1 VIPHLSERVLI
12 LAPHGRDA
20 QVAAAILAEARL
32 RSVTCASLEQLV
44 EGIEAGAG
52 TALVTEESLLQADL
66 HPLATWLGTQP
77 QWSDF
82 PFILITSRGG
92 VERNPAAGRLLTVL
106 GNVTFLERPFHPTT
120 LVSLAQAALRGR
132 RRQYEA
138 RARLTALH
146 DSEQRFRAAIQAVQ
160 GVLWTN
166 SAQGKMEGEQPG
178 WAGLTGQSPDE
189 YTGYGWTAAL
199 HPDDVQ
205 PTLEAWKA
213 ALAEQRT
220 FQIEHRLRTADGQW
234 RTFSVRAI
242 PAVGSDGNIREWV
255 GVHTDVT
262 EQRATEQSLRELT
275 ATLEQRVREETQAR
289 QDALAKLH
297 EAQKLET
304 IGQLTGGVA
313 HDFNNLLMPITG
325 ALDLLQR
332 RYADAD
338 ARAGRLIDG
347 ALQSAE
353 RAKILVQRLLGFAR
367 RQSLQTQAVDMVEL
381 LEGMRDL
388 IRSSVGST
396 VELRTAFSPDLPQA
410 LADPNQLELALL
422 NLCVNARDAMP
433 RGGTLTIA
441 ADVVQPGAAQP
452 ELPRR
457 DYVRVSVAD
466 TGTGMDQ
473 ETLARAIEPF
483 FSTKE
488 TGRGT
493 GLGLSMVHGLAGQ
506 LGGHFAIASTPGKG
520 TRVELWLPV
529 ATAGVASLR
538 REAHPERPHASI
550 RPLEVLLVDDEQLV
564 RDGTAAMLRELGH
577 RVVEAAGAGE
587 ALEKLQ
593 DGLQV
598 DVVVTDY
605 KMPRMDGAELA
616 RRLRRSQP
624 HLPVL
629 LITGYSGHAD
639 DTLGL
644 SRLAKPFRQ
653 ADIAAALE
661 ELVPVATLRA
671 SLGLGA
677 SVGSP

>member
-1 VIPHLSERVLI
+1 MIPHLSERILT
-12 LAPHGRDA
+12 LAPRGRDA
-20 QVAAAILAEARL
+20 QVAGTILAEAGL
-32 RSVTCASLEQLV
+32 RSLACPSLEALV
-44 EGIEAGAG
+44 AGMSVGAG
-52 TALVTEESLLQADL
+52 TALVTEESLLEADL
-66 HPLATWLGTQP
+66 HPLSAWLGGQP

-82 PFILITSRGG
+82 PFILVTSRGG
-92 VERNPAAGRLLTVL
+92 IERNPAAGRLLTVL

-138 RARLTALH
+138 RERLAALY

-166 SAQGKMEGEQPG
+166 SAEGLMEGEQPG
-178 WAGLTGQSPDE
+178 WAGLTGQTRAQ
-189 YTGYGWTAAL
+189 YQGYGWTACL
-199 HPDDVQ
+199 PPDEVDGI
-205 PTLEAWKA
+205 LRDWEE
-213 ALAEQRT
+213 ALAGQRPFQSEQ
-220 FQIEHRLRTADGQW
+220 RLRTASGQW
-234 RTFSVRAI
+234 RIFSVRAI
-242 PAVGSDGNIREWV
+242 PAFNREGRIREWV

-262 EQRATEQSLRELT
+262 EQRATERSLLELT
-275 ATLEQRVREETQAR
+275 ATLEQRVREETAAR
-289 QDALAKLH
+289 QEALAKLH

-332 RYADAD
+332 RYAQAD

-367 RQSLQTQAVDMVEL
+367 RQNLQTQAVDVARL
-381 LEGMRDL
+381 LDGMRDL

-396 VELRTAFSPDLPQA
+396 IELHVACPPDLPHA
-410 LADPNQLELALL
+410 VADPNQLELALL

-433 RGGTLTIA
+433 RGGTLTIR
-441 ADVVQPGAAQP
+441 ADVVTPGPAQS
-452 ELPRR
+452 ELSRR
-457 DYVRVSVAD
+457 DYVRVAVTD
-466 TGTGMDQ
+466 TGTGMDEQ
-473 ETLARAIEPF
+473 TLARAIEPF

-506 LGGHFAIASTPGKG
+506 LGGHFAIASTPGTG
-520 TRVELWLPV
+520 TCVELWLPRALA
-529 ATAGVASLR
+529 ATASLR
-538 REAHPERPHASI
+538 REAYPARAPAPA
-550 RPLEVLLVDDEQLV
+550 RPLDVLLVDDEQLV

-577 RVVEAAGAGE
+577 RVVEAGGAGE
-587 ALEKLQ
+587 ALDKLHE
-593 DGLQV
+593 GLRV

-605 KMPRMDGAELA
+605 KMPRMDGAEFA
-616 RRLRRSQP
+616 RRLQQARP
-624 HLPVL
+624 ALPVL

-639 DTLGL
+639 DTHGL

-661 ELVPVATLRA
+661 ALVPAAVAAESGAGGARA
-671 SLGLGA
+671 
-677 SVGSP
+677 

>member
-1 VIPHLSERVLI
+1 MIPHLSERILV
-12 LAPHGRDA
+12 LAPLGRDA
-20 QVAAAILAEARL
+20 QVAAAILAEAGL
-32 RSVTCASLEQLV
+32 RSLPCPSLAKLV
-44 EGIEAGAG
+44 EGMAAGAG

-66 HPLATWLGTQP
+66 HPLAAWLEAQP

-82 PFILITSRGG
+82 PFILVTSRGG
-92 VERNPAAGRLLTVL
+92 IERNPAAGRLLTVL

-138 RARLTALH
+138 RERLAALH

-160 GVLWTN
+160 GVLWSTN
-166 SAQGKMEGEQPG
+166 AKGEMVGEQPG
-178 WAGLTGQSPDE
+178 WSELTGQSQDE
-189 YTGYGWTAAL
+189 YANGGWIAAV
-199 HPDDVQ
+199 HPYDVQ
-205 PTLEAWKA
+205 RTLDTWGA
-213 ALAEQRT
+213 AVAEKRAYQ
-220 FQIEHRLRTADGQW
+220 FEHRLRTREGHW
-234 RTFSVRAI
+234 RIFSVRAI
-242 PAVGSDGNIREWV
+242 PAFDREGAIREWV

-262 EQRATEQSLRELT
+262 EQRATEQSLRVLT
-275 ATLEQRVREETQAR
+275 ATLEQRVREETAAR
-289 QDALAKLH
+289 QEALAKLH

-367 RQSLQTQAVDMVEL
+367 RQSLQTQPVDMVSL

-396 VELRTAFSPDLPQA
+396 IELHTSFGADLPQA

-433 RGGTLTIA
+433 RGGTLTIG
-441 ADVVQPGAAQP
+441 ADVVVPGPGEP
-452 ELPRR
+452 ELPVR
-457 DYVRVSVAD
+457 DYVRICVID

-473 ETLARAIEPF
+473 DTLVRAVEPF

-506 LGGHFAIASTPGKG
+506 LGGHFAIASTPGEG

-529 ATAGVASLR
+529 ASAATPSARRAVHLARPDAGCR
-538 REAHPERPHASI
+538 R
-550 RPLEVLLVDDEQLV
+550 LDVLLVDDEQLV
-564 RDGTAAMLRELGH
+564 RDGTAALLRELGH
-577 RVVEAAGAGE
+577 EVVEASGGAE

-593 DGLQV
+593 GGLHV

-616 RRLRRSQP
+616 RRLHRSQP
-624 HLPVL
+624 RLPVL
-629 LITGYSGHAD
+629 LITGYSGQAEETH
-639 DTLGL
+639 GL
-644 SRLAKPFRQ
+644 FRLAKPFRQ
-653 ADIAAALE
+653 ADIADALA
-661 ELVPVATLRA
+661 ELVPVMPKAETATR
-671 SLGLGA
+671 GA
-677 SVGSP
+677 RI